1 MLAVT
6 YADLWFRS
14 RQFFIALIGVEI
26 VCTPALGRSGL
37 TVGHGAAG

>member
-14 RQFFIALIGVEI
+14 RQFFIALIGVGI
-26 VCTPALGRSGL
+26 LRTPALGRSGL
-37 TVGHGAAG
+37 TDGHGAAG